1 MNQAIDLL
9 QVRKRH
15 VISTALG
22 VNLVIG
28 IFVGIWFPGLVDP
41 ATSQATLQE
50 LQAGPF
56 SPVYQLQMLL
66 FCFLWLALD
75 SRQLDIRRPWW
86 LNVGVVLLTSIFI
99 SYYLYKTRP
108 QNQRLRAIL
117 SFFGLLLAGAFAMS
131 VGAYIALAMSPNT
144 PASMQPATF

>member
-1 MNQAIDLL
+1 MSEAIDLL
-9 QVRKRH
+9 QVRKRQ

-66 FCFLWLALD
+66 FCFLWLGLD

-117 SFFGLLLAGAFAMS
+117 SFFGLLLAGAFFMS
-131 VGAYIALAMSPNT
+131 VGAYLAFAMSPNT
-144 PASMQPATF
+144 SASMQPAAF